1 MNLLPVEELRTIAQL
16 LNVIVVLFTL
26 ILIWSVTMRYIYDP
40 RAPKYPDQEPYEDDE
55 EFNERLEKYNREMEA
70 YEVACDRLVDE
81 QLERE
86 AERRM
91 GLRED

>member
-1 MNLLPVEELRTIAQL
+1 M
-16 LNVIVVLFTL
+16 
-26 ILIWSVTMRYIYDP
+26 MYIYDP
-40 RAPKYPDQEPYEDDE
+40 RAPKHPEREPYEDDE
-55 EFNERLEKYNREMEA
+55 GYAERLERYSREIEE

-91 GLRED
+91 GLRDE